1 MLVVPKGAFDF
12 EAPNMSGAG
21 RPEDTADDEHES
33 KRQRMSTGPEYAMV
47 SCFDDP
53 DKHVEVDLSLLD
65 ASGCRLSLLIR
76 NSAPTIGASGRLFY
90 RAGNTMTRAM
100 LITMVKSMSLGHLV
114 MSKGVTLGEALSV
127 LEYEGVMLHSDPNP
141 KLTMPRAGLA
151 FSKRDERIGD
161 SLLSLCE
168 RIADAIVQW
177 PRLESV
183 MNSAMPHDV
192 CKAWTRSMAEPWEF
206 SSTATRAWLRFA
218 ERPKDNYEETNDSTM
233 LSLATKNP
241 RWLVEG
247 LVALGIVHY
256 RMTQENKEFG
266 ALRDE
271 TSFRKL
277 YEQIEMDSLCT
288 FYQVRLDYCKAS
300 SDAKTRKEI
309 YKGEKFCA
317 EIRNSVLNTD
327 SDIRPYARAAVML
340 VDHHR
345 KASPICSRI
354 FSCACADEAGSTPE
368 RVVLKKALKARGV
381 SIVRWM
387 DTRDP
392 SIRPIVFPPSWRD
405 SSNSS
410 CYGPSVLLSFENI
423 M

>member
-1 MLVVPKGAFDF
+1 MFEKGAFSF

-21 RPEDTADDEHES
+21 QPDDATDGEPDS
-33 KRQRMSTGPEYAMV
+33 KRQRMSSGPQYAMV

-65 ASGCRLSLLIR
+65 ASGCRLGLLIR
-76 NSAPTIGASGRLFY
+76 NSEPSIGASGRPFY

-100 LITMVKSMSLGHLV
+100 LITMVKSMSLGQLV
-114 MSKGVTLGEALSV
+114 LSRGVTIGEALSV
-127 LEYEGVMLHSDPNP
+127 LEYEGVMLQSDPDP
-141 KLTMPRAGLA
+141 KLSMPRAGLA
-151 FSKRDERIGD
+151 FSKRGESIGD
-161 SLLSLCE
+161 SLQSLCE
-168 RIADAIVQW
+168 RVADAIVQW

-192 CKAWTRSMAEPWEF
+192 GNAWTRSVVAEPWGF

-218 ERPKDNYEETNDSTM
+218 ERPKNDYGDGDHM

-247 LVALGIVHY
+247 LVALGIMHY
-256 RMTQENKEFG
+256 RMAQENKEFG
-266 ALRDE
+266 TLRDE
-271 TSFRKL
+271 GSFRKL
-277 YEQIEMDSLCT
+277 YEHIEKDPLCT
-288 FYQVRLDYCKAS
+288 FYQVRLDACKAS
-300 SDAKTRKEI
+300 SDVKTRKELT
-309 YKGEKFCA
+309 KGEKFCA
-317 EIRNSVLNTD
+317 EIRNSVLNPD
-327 SDIRPYARAAVML
+327 SDTRPYARAAVML
-340 VDHHR
+340 VDYHR

-354 FSCACADEAGSTPE
+354 FSGACADEAGSTPE